1 MFTKIKPTDSFHK
14 VFYAT
19 VFILLVC
26 GSVLT
31 LLNVSQGLLLRRAEV
46 NVAQVTERPNERLTL
61 YTSRGLSAISKNQ
74 VTINPKASFTIV
86 SSGELITLQFTQ
98 RLDYDT
104 TYHVSVKGVR
114 SPYSKDSR
122 GSFDYSFK
130 TIDPVIY
137 YIHRRKEVG
146 SSGFY
151 EKKEPD
157 QIIQT
162 TISGGKPKE
171 IYSASR
177 IQEFA
182 AVDNKLA
189 VATINDD
196 KTNSLSLVDITTRKS
211 RAITLPSKGVL
222 SKLRASRDQRS
233 IGFVFT
239 SNEKDYSRRKYQDN
253 LFTYE
258 VSSA

>member
-1 MFTKIKPTDSFHK
+1 M
-14 VFYAT
+14 
-19 VFILLVC
+19 
-26 GSVLT
+26 
-31 LLNVSQGLLLRRAEV
+31 
-46 NVAQVTERPNERLTL
+46 
-61 YTSRGLSAISKNQ
+61 
-74 VTINPKASFTIV
+74 
-86 SSGELITLQFTQ
+86 
-98 RLDYDT
+98 
-104 TYHVSVKGVR
+104 SVKGVR

-130 TIDPVIY
+130 TIDLVIY

-182 AVDNKLA
+182 AVDNQLA